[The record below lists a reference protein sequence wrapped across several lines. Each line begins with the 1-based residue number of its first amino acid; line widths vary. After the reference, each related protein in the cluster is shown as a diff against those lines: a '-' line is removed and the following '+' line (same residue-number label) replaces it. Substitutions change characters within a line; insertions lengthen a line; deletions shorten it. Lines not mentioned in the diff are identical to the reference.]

1 MVHIGS
7 IDWVIIIGYC
17 LVMMGFGAYYGRY
30 VKTSKDFFFGGQRF
44 AWWIIAF
51 SCIAT
56 LVGSYSFVK
65 YSTNAYK
72 NGFSSSMSYLNDWMW
87 LPLMMFGWIPIIYYS
102 KIRSIPE
109 YFEKRFDKKTRLMLT
124 LFMLLYLIGYIGI
137 NLYTMGVVLNPILHV
152 FADND
157 VNFYFIVFV
166 IAAVSAVYITAGGQ
180 TSVIMTDLLQG
191 VLLLVAGI
199 AIFCLGVNY
208 LGGVGEFWRNVP
220 PGHRFA
226 LARFNDSASFSFA
239 GVFWQ
244 DGIANSAVFWFM
256 NQGIIMRFL
265 SVRSV
270 EDGRKAILFVI
281 LVLSPIAVFAID
293 STGWLGTAMV
303 NKGLLPPDVKSQDIF
318 VHVAYLVCRPGV
330 FGLILAA
337 LAAALMSTVDTLINA
352 TSAIWVNDVWQ
363 PYIKPNQ
370 TDRHYLGV
378 ARWVSVIAM
387 LVGITLVPI
396 YKSVGS
402 IYEAH
407 GLFTATI
414 TPPMAVALL
423 MAVLWKRYTSAAAFW
438 TLLGG
443 AIMMLIGMMYPEV
456 FIKPFSHGIPLEGGA
471 FKGYKYIRS
480 LYGVTCSLSI
490 GLIVT
495 FLTKPRNA
503 VELAGLTLSSRH
515 TLRALFKGAPPNEKR
530 GKIIT
535 LKTQTID
542 SMTEYGEEE
551 DKALALIPPHAMQ
564 QMKANDG
571 DLIYICDPRWWYGG
585 LKSIRIYAVTSNH
598 GTDEDV
604 VQISPAVLGQS
615 GLKNG
620 QMVTLKKL
628 F

>member
-1 MVHIGS
+1 MVYIS
-7 IDWVIIIGYC
+7 TLDWIVVIGYC
-17 LVMMGFGAYYGRY
+17 LLMMGFGAYYGRY

-51 SCIAT
+51 SCVAT

-109 YFEKRFDKKTRLMLT
+109 YFEKRFDKQTRLMLT

-152 FADND
+152 FADTS
-157 VNFYFIVFV
+157 VNFYFIVLV
-166 IAAVSAVYITAGGQ
+166 IATVSAVYITAGGQ

-191 VLLLVAGI
+191 VLLLVAGV
-199 AIFCLGVNY
+199 AIFALGVHY
-208 LGGVGEFWRNVP
+208 LGGPGEFWRNVP

-226 LARFNDSASFSFA
+226 LARFNDSASFSFV

-265 SVRSV
+265 SARSV
-270 EDGRKAILFVI
+270 EDGRKTILFVI
-281 LVLSPIAVFAID
+281 LVLSPLAVFAID
-293 STGWLGTAMV
+293 SSGWLGTAMV
-303 NKGLLPPDVKSQDIF
+303 NKGLLPPDVKAQNIF

-363 PYIKPNQ
+363 PYIKPHR
-370 TDRHYLGV
+370 TDRHYLSV
-378 ARWVSVIAM
+378 ARWVSVFAM

-423 MAVLWKRYTSAAAFW
+423 MAVLWKRYTSTAAFW

-443 AIMMLIGMMYPEV
+443 AIMMFIGMKYPQV
-456 FIKPFSHGIPLEGGA
+456 FIKPFAQGIPFEGGA
-471 FKGYKYIRS
+471 FKGYKYIRA
-480 LYGVTCSLSI
+480 LYGVSCSLGI

-495 FLTKPRNA
+495 CFTKPRNVA
-503 VELAGLTLSSRH
+503 ELAGLTLSSRY
-515 TLRALFKGAPPNEKR
+515 TLRTLFKGAPPNEKP
-530 GKIIT
+530 GKRIAAKI
-535 LKTQTID
+535 QTIHN
-542 SMTEYGEEE
+542 MTEYGEEE
-551 DKALALIPPHAMQ
+551 DKILALIPPRAMQ
-564 QMKANDG
+564 QMNANDG
-571 DLIYICDPRWWYGG
+571 DLVYICDPRWWYGG
-585 LKSIRIYAVTSNH
+585 LKSIRIYAVTAKQKM
-598 GTDEDV
+598 DEDV
-604 VQISPAVLGQS
+604 VQISPTSLQQS
-615 GLKNG
+615 GLKRG
-620 QMVTLKKL
+620 QSVTLRKL